1 LAEEFSFHSLCSDHA
16 SEKKPGLVFSYRRV
30 VAVVQTKIQYDACLP
45 FPSNKLIE
53 VFWQNGRLDRAPL
66 RNMLGSQKSLGKED
80 QRTNFSQFFFFHMP
94 QKQPYGFIATRT
106 LICQQELRFDV
117 KSETIIYLHFEI

>member
-80 QRTNFSQFFFFHMP
+80 QRGNFSQFFFLPH
-94 QKQPYGFIATRT
+94 ATETTIWLHRHQNSYLSART
-106 LICQQELRFDV
+106 QI
-117 KSETIIYLHFEI
+117 